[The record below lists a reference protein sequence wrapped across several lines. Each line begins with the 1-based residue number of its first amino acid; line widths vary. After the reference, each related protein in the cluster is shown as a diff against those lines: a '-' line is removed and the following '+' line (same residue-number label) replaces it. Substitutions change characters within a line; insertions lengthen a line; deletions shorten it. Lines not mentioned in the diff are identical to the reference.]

1 MKQLKRY
8 AQLAWFDLPYMALIT
23 VGIFAIGMVM
33 ALLICAFFVTRS
45 DGFGMVGTSMGFVGI
60 LVAVLIRHNLNPHTR
75 LFIALIMGE
84 SRRSYLFFDTVTAA
98 AECLLLCALLWV
110 LGHVEIA
117 VYHIL
122 LPGWQNEM
130 NVLSYFRPDTI
141 AVFIAALVTLNLFW
155 TALMG
160 RFGIKGFFLTWFP
173 LWLLM
178 VLMAPAID
186 AAQSGERSLLGL
198 IGKGMLWVIDACS
211 FIPWQAI
218 VAAAVAVILALSA
231 ALLRR
236 IAVRL

>member
-60 LVAVLIRHNLNPHTR
+60 LVAVLIRHTR

-84 SRRSYLFFDTVTAA
+84 SRRSYLFFDTLTAA
-98 AECLLLCALLWV
+98 AECLLLCALLWF

-160 RFGIKGFFLTWFP
+160 RFGIKGFFLTWIP

-198 IGKGMLWVIDACS
+198 IGGGMLWVIDACS

-231 ALLRR
+231 AMLRR

>member
-8 AQLAWFDLPYMALIT
+8 ARLACFDLPYMVLIT
-23 VGIFAIGMVM
+23 VGIFALGMVM
-33 ALLICAFFVTRS
+33 ALLICVFFVTRS

-75 LFIALIMGE
+75 LFLALTMGE
-84 SRRSYLFFDTVTAA
+84 SRRSYLFFDTLTAA

-117 VYHIL
+117 LYHIL

-130 NVLSYFRPDTI
+130 NMLSFFQPDTI
-141 AVFIAALVTLNLFW
+141 AVYIAALVVLNLFW

-160 RFGIKGFFLTWFP
+160 RFGVKGFLLTWFP

-178 VLMAPAID
+178 VLMGPAID
-186 AAQSGERSLLGL
+186 AAQSGEQSLLGL
-198 IGKGMLWVIDACS
+198 IGGVMLWVIDTCS
-211 FIPWQAI
+211 FIPWQGM
-218 VAAAVAVILALSA
+218 VGAALLVILALSA
-231 ALLRR
+231 GLLRR
-236 IAVRL
+236 IPVKL

>member
-8 AQLAWFDLPYMALIT
+8 ARLACFDLPYMALIT
-23 VGIFAIGMVM
+23 VGIFALGVAM
-33 ALLICAFFVTRS
+33 AMLICVFFVTRS
-45 DGFGMVGTSMGFVGI
+45 DGFGMLGTSMGFVGI
-60 LVAVLIRHNLNPHTR
+60 LVAVLVRHNLNPHTR

-84 SRRSYLFFDTVTAA
+84 SRRSYLFFDSVTAA
-98 AECLLLCALLWV
+98 AECLLLCVLLWV

-117 VYHIL
+117 AYHIL
-122 LPGWQNEM
+122 LPGWQNELNM
-130 NVLSYFRPDTI
+130 LSYFRPDTI
-141 AVFIAALVTLNLFW
+141 AVFIVALVTLNLFW

-160 RFGIKGFFLTWFP
+160 RFGIKGFLLTWFP

-198 IGKGMLWVIDACS
+198 IGGGMLWVIDICS

-218 VAAAVAVILALSA
+218 VAAALVVILALSA

-236 IAVRL
+236 IAVKF